1 MSLQAT
7 LKATSTIKFASNKSG
22 RFVKLF
28 VGTIKSNMVS
38 LALFCRSSRKAKA
51 VPVAEEKDQKVDDE
65 KEIDNGLVLLL
76 RSIILCSTTTV
87 FQF

>member
-28 VGTIKSNMVS
+28 VGTIFFASNVVS

-76 RSIILCSTTTV
+76 RSIFAIRKYMK
-87 FQF
+87 

>member
-1 MSLQAT
+1 MDVLLLGLYFLFRMLSYLWHNF
-7 LKATSTIKFASNKSG
+7 FASN
-22 RFVKLF
+22 V
-28 VGTIKSNMVS
+28 VS

-76 RSIILCSTTTV
+76 RSIFAIRQQHDFNFTSQRLPL
-87 FQF
+87 